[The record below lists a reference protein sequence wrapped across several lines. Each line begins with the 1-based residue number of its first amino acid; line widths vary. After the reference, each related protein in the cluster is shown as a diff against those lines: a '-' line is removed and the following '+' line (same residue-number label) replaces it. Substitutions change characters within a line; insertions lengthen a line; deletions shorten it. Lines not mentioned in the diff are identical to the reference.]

1 MTVRRPQGRRGRAT
15 PVAGR
20 HFDDGRGLRSFSD
33 RVAVRCHRC
42 DTPGWVVTSKT
53 CCRTSARFRCT
64 GCSASLDGTDWV
76 GAMRLQGHRPCG
88 YCGHQWLCVNR
99 HIASGIRAPTTFPA
113 RCEQCGR
120 TSDVSVT
127 ASPLREAEAA
137 DPHFGL
143 PLRLVEPTRA
153 GLLWAYNAEHL
164 QALHDYAVS
173 TLRERGAVH
182 NGSMFSRLPQ
192 WMKLARNRVLLQRAV
207 ERLQRRLLQG

>member
-1 MTVRRPQGRRGRAT
+1 
-15 PVAGR
+15 
-20 HFDDGRGLRSFSD
+20 
-33 RVAVRCHRC
+33 
-42 DTPGWVVTSKT
+42 
-53 CCRTSARFRCT
+53 
-64 GCSASLDGTDWV
+64 
-76 GAMRLQGHRPCG
+76 MRLQGHRPCG

-99 HIASGIRAPTTFPA
+99 HIASGVPAPTTFPA

-173 TLRERGAVH
+173 ALRERGAVH